1 MNFFEKEM
9 REMFGN
15 SELLR
20 DAKFCGKVMMTKL
33 DEDLRLKLLFIT
45 RGTVTRFEGIKAI
58 VFDRSEGVV
67 DKNYFVFSDI
77 LGYKAI
83 GEEYE
88 KPVIIEDGIRTGWNM
103 PVSAE
108 EKGQIAG
115 AILNYV
121 EMFASPDMAPQM

>member
-20 DAKFCGKVMMTKL
+20 DAKFCGKEMMTKL

-67 DKNYFVFSDI
+67 DKNY
-77 LGYKAI
+77 
-83 GEEYE
+83 
-88 KPVIIEDGIRTGWNM
+88 
-103 PVSAE
+103 
-108 EKGQIAG
+108 
-115 AILNYV
+115 
-121 EMFASPDMAPQM
+121 